1 MLDCHHTICLFFK
14 DGNKSVEHEKYDA
27 EKNEFNIEQTMD
39 RLFRM
44 DNAMPDI
51 IIMDT
56 RDGIPAC

>member
-1 MLDCHHTICLFFK
+1 
-14 DGNKSVEHEKYDA
+14 VEHEKYDA